1 MTTEPLF
8 KSAHDALV
16 FAFNYSDQQYGKTPM
31 SKVILAGTE
40 TGKGLSGNDGAA
52 QAGMIKAEVKNIDRL
67 MQAFLTAR
75 FAPFAIPC
83 DCGCPCCS
91 GRRSNEEW
99 TNAIG
104 VLSLHLKEV
113 VLLGCSTTIDMRV
126 GYLRKT
132 LRIGKNLSFD
142 ELARKHHISESSIKR
157 HMLKVRKF
165 ILGHFSNG
173 VRHAG
178 LGEKAMTAIADRLE
192 QAGIVEAGS

>member
-1 MTTEPLF
+1 MTEPLF

-16 FAFNYSDQQYGKTPM
+16 FAFNYSGQAFARATIVPM
-31 SKVILAGTE
+31 RA
-40 TGKGLSGNDGAA
+40 KGIGLGGLDGAA

-67 MQAFLTAR
+67 MQAFLIAR
-75 FAPFAIPC
+75 FAPSAIPC
-83 DCGCPCCS
+83 NCKRPCCS

-126 GYLRKT
+126 DYLRKT

-142 ELARKHHISESSIKR
+142 ELARKHHISESTIKR
-157 HMLKVRKF
+157 HMLEVRKF

-173 VRHAG
+173 VRQAG

-192 QAGIVEAGS
+192 QAGIVGTGS